1 MRRRSLVPFSGG
13 RFFRASRYGLGRRV
27 GCCGEGSSVDRR
39 SRRGRRGR
47 GTGCDRGDR
56 RGARRIHIGHE
67 GGEEAISKRGG
78 VGSLKRQAVC
88 QAKNVARAVQKRNEG
103 ARTGYT
109 HAAGGSKGRAPI
121 ARGQSHTFPVRVE
134 IVKESEPARR
144 SRVVIAR
151 KFGSGSQLPSE
162 TAIPRRDTRARYDC
176 FLHPRP
182 RSCTELSTVTSRRKH
197 GDRNGPDFRRTH
209 IVPCSVLAHRL
220 RPHPDC
226 AHTPIAPIPRLRPYP
241 ESESRV

>member
-1 MRRRSLVPFSGG
+1 M
-13 RFFRASRYGLGRRV
+13 
-27 GCCGEGSSVDRR
+27 
-39 SRRGRRGR
+39 
-47 GTGCDRGDR
+47 
-56 RGARRIHIGHE
+56 
-67 GGEEAISKRGG
+67 
-78 VGSLKRQAVC
+78 GSLKRQAVC

-109 HAAGGSKGRAPI
+109 HVAGGSKGRASI
-121 ARGQSHTFPVRVE
+121 ARGRSHTFPVRVE

-162 TAIPRRDTRARYDC
+162 TANPRRDTRARYDC

-182 RSCTELSTVTSRRKH
+182 RSCTGLSTVTSRRKH
-197 GDRNGPDFRRTH
+197 DDRNGPDFRCTH

-220 RPHPDC
+220 RPHPDF
-226 AHTPIAPIPRLRPYP
+226 AHTPNPRAGS
-241 ESESRV
+241 ESESRRVRWRDDAILLCCQTPERFLALPSVILWGWRSLGFGDP